1 MKHNERPS
9 NKWTQRSSGHR
20 IGDDKHFTLQSNQ
33 QTAAFFKF
41 GRQFKPAAIMMAAS
55 ATPSLAKLES
65 RSLFNSLWSTWIHL
79 DPPPQTI
86 WQIFQLATKSADVVK
101 KGFEILKD
109 TSEQRNP
116 QGILQPCAKG
126 SGREN
131 SNQHHNLVQVVSQ
144 QSPPCPPNMRLHDI
158 SFLKAIGLSVGKRQ
172 IRPNHC
178 LSQLRPGHC
187 GVQGVEN
194 EQRKNVSK
202 CVDSNTPT

>member
-1 MKHNERPS
+1 MIHDERPS

-20 IGDDKHFTLQSNQ
+20 IGYDKHFTLPKHPKNGRFLQVWGASLSPRQWWWLHQ
-33 QTAAFFKF
+33 QLQALRKSL
-41 GRQFKPAAIMMAAS
+41 GVSESLQFV
-55 ATPSLAKLES
+55 
-65 RSLFNSLWSTWIHL
+65 HL
-79 DPPPQTI
+79 DHPGSTSTI
-86 WQIFQLATKSADVVK
+86 WQIFQATRSADVVK
-101 KGFEILKD
+101 KGLEHLED

-144 QSPPCPPNMRLHDI
+144 QSPPCPLNMRLHDI

-194 EQRKNVSK
+194 DQRKNVSK
-202 CVDSNTPT
+202 CVEFQHANIT